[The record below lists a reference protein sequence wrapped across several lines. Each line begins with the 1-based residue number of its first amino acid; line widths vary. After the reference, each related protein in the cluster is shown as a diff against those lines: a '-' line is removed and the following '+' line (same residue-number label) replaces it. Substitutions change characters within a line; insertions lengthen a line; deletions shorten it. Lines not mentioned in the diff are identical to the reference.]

1 MKPREKEAEK
11 NKTGRLPEK
20 RPHSL
25 DRLTTVQL
33 KFPEEGMEGRN
44 KCLSKEC
51 LKMFESVGNCKLIDQ
66 EAQQTSRTKV
76 INESNTKNHG
86 DNGLMTLTV
95 EQRKHM
101 SNKL

>member
-11 NKTGRLPEK
+11 NKIGRLPEK
-20 RPHSL
+20 WPRSF

-44 KCLSKEC
+44 KRLSKEC

-66 EAQQTSRTKV
+66 RSSMNACTKA

>member
-11 NKTGRLPEK
+11 NKIGRLPEK
-20 RPHSL
+20 WPRSF

-33 KFPEEGMEGRN
+33 KFPEEGVEGRN

-66 EAQQTSRTKV
+66 RSSTNAPYKSHK
-76 INESNTKNHG
+76 
-86 DNGLMTLTV
+86 
-95 EQRKHM
+95 
-101 SNKL
+101 